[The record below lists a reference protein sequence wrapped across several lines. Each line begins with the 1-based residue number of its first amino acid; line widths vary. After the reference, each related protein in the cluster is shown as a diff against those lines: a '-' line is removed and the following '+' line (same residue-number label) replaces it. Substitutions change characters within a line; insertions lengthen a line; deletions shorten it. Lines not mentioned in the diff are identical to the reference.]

1 MAKHVEMLMEVLD
14 YIENN
19 IAGDIT
25 VEDVANHSYVSI
37 SSLQK
42 TFKYVFHMSV
52 KEYLLRRRF
61 TCAAKE
67 ILSTN
72 KSILEIALKY
82 GYSSHESFTRGFKK
96 VWGVTPNEYRKHR
109 HFYGHTPKLSIRTFN
124 EMEDVNMSGTKFN
137 LTELYDVLRERKG
150 KAYVCADLEH
160 LMWINNEL
168 GRDAGDAALLEM
180 MHRIEEAC
188 TDNDIF
194 LRVGGDEFVVFTDSE
209 EMTHA
214 NEIVQKVSNQNGRA
228 IMLGEIEIPIKIHI
242 GSFLGFPENAK
253 NPKEMFEVIAEKIDI
268 VKQFKEKGTAESE

>member
-19 IAGDIT
+19 ITGDIT

-61 TCAAKE
+61 TCAAKD

-72 KSILEIALKY
+72 ESILDIALKY

-96 VWGVTPNEYRKHR
+96 VWGVTPNEYRKCR

-124 EMEDVNMSGTKFN
+124 EMEETNMSGTKYN
-137 LTELYDVLRERKG
+137 LTELYDVLRERRG
-150 KAYVCADLEH
+150 KAYVCADLEG
-160 LMWINNEL
+160 LMWINDKL

-188 TDNDIF
+188 TENDIF

-214 NEIVQKVSNQNGRA
+214 NEIVQEVGRKNGRK
-228 IMLGEIEIPIKIHI
+228 IMLGDIEIPVKIHI

-253 NPKEMFEVIAEKIDI
+253 GPKEMFDAISKRIDI
-268 VKQFKEKGTAESE
+268 VKRFEDKIPAKSE